1 MHVVNWI
8 NKQAGKIA
16 DNFTNY
22 KFYVKST
29 PDQIDSS
36 TRLFLH
42 VYSSREE
49 EAHVPCVFKWYRIR
63 NGITTEAMEFKGNTF
78 ICEPADVG
86 SILQA

>member
-1 MHVVNWI
+1 MQVVNWF

-29 PDQIDSS
+29 PEQIDSS

-42 VYSSREE
+42 VYSSRDE
-49 EAHVPCVFKWYRIR
+49 EAHVPCVFKWYRVK
-63 NGITTEAMEFKGNTF
+63 NGITTEA
-78 ICEPADVG
+78 
-86 SILQA
+86 Q